1 MTRKPTA
8 PRWALLYAL
17 AVLTGCAEVSSG
29 EQPATPLPPGL
40 QPQFEA
46 YMNKVNRGAFAVS
59 VDGSAAGWSFCPQYA
74 GCGQRNEFE
83 RVALEGCRSI
93 SNGVPCKIYA
103 WRGKVVWKGEAP
115 APSRLEYT
123 GETANSASD
132 NSVPASYLGPI
143 EPITEVIPVVLT
155 PGFSVECAEV
165 EIDNTGSE
173 PDVVKHGRFD
183 LRDHELGV
191 SGRYT
196 FEDEENRPYVE
207 FVARLSNSGKIEEIE
222 EIGAHGF
229 NNSAGKISESVKELV
244 KKYFVSGVIFDS
256 GANFPD
262 IYGFTAEEMFRDFF
276 ALLLPAATLLSLEDN
291 SAVIGRTTQQGEE
304 FIVFYFDIAMQFVSG
319 NRDFESAIVGY
330 SLIHIDSGLSLEEK
344 DTLTI
349 SENRQQLANF
359 SINKTCQF
367 LERPETDVRYDYK
380 LNTSIRA
387 KLTLVKQLLEDGLI
401 TPDEAE
407 QKRREILE
415 NL

>member
-1 MTRKPTA
+1 
-8 PRWALLYAL
+8 
-17 AVLTGCAEVSSG
+17 
-29 EQPATPLPPGL
+29 
-40 QPQFEA
+40 
-46 YMNKVNRGAFAVS
+46 MNKVNRGAFAVS
-59 VDGSAAGWSFCPQYA
+59 TDGNAVGWSFCPQYA
-74 GCGQRNEFE
+74 GCAQRTEFE
-83 RVALEGCRSI
+83 RIAIEACRSN

-103 WRGKVVWKGEAP
+103 WRGKVVWEGEAP
-115 APSRLEYT
+115 ASSRIEYA
-123 GETANSASD
+123 GETANDASG

-143 EPITEVIPVVLT
+143 KPIADVIPVVLT
-155 PGFSVECAEV
+155 PGFSVECTEA
-165 EIDNTGSE
+165 EIDNTGSV
-173 PDVVKHGRFD
+173 PDIVTHGRFD

-196 FEDEENRPYVE
+196 FEDDENKPYVE
-207 FVARLSNSGKIEEIE
+207 FVARLGNSGKIEEVE
-222 EIGAHGF
+222 EISAHGF
-229 NNSAGKISESVKELV
+229 GVSAEQISENLKKLV
-244 KKYFVSGVIFDS
+244 KKYFVSGVNFYN
-256 GANFPD
+256 GATMSD
-262 IYGFTAEEMFRDFF
+262 IYGFTAEEMFRDFL
-276 ALLLPAATLLSLEDN
+276 ALVLPEATLLSLEDN

-304 FIVFYFDIAMQFVSG
+304 FIVFYFNIAMQFVSG

-359 SINKTCQF
+359 SMNRTCQF

-387 KLTLVKQLLEDGLI
+387 KLTLIKQLLEEGLI